1 MRGSLT
7 SVARATLCMDWDAR
21 FLEVVPRLMR
31 LSLSSRLIGN
41 PQSSF
46 VTVGVPLQR
55 KANKQ
60 NNKLVILFGF
70 NTLYSI

>member
-1 MRGSLT
+1 MRGYLT
-7 SVARATLCMDWDAR
+7 SVAWATLCMDWEAR
-21 FLEVVPRLMR
+21 FLAVVPRLMR

-46 VTVGVPLQR
+46 ATVGVPLQR

-60 NNKLVILFGF
+60 NNILVIIFGF